1 MTTKPWDPLFRENPM
16 LVRLLGLSPLLG
28 ASGSLAIALGLG
40 LATLVVIAVSAL
52 LLAPLHGRLSRP
64 LHLSAAL
71 VVIATTTAG
80 VDLWLRGFYYPLHQA
95 LGLYVPLIAVNGAVL
110 LAGTQPGTERPARAV
125 VVDALAIGLGML
137 FALALL
143 GAARELLGHGTLLR
157 DFELLLG
164 ARAAG
169 WELRLAP
176 AGYAFPL
183 WSLPAGAFIAAGLL
197 SALHRRLI
205 PARTEAVAPVARV
218 RVAAG
223 IPDRPQS

>member
-1 MTTKPWDPLFRENPM
+1 MTATPCDSLWRENPM

-28 ASGSLAIALGLG
+28 ASGSLATALGLG

-64 LHLSAAL
+64 LHLAAAL
-71 VVIATTTAG
+71 LVIAAATAG
-80 VDLWLRGFYYPLHQA
+80 VDLGLRGFYYPLHQA

-110 LAGTQPGTERPARAV
+110 LAGTRPGAEHPVRAV
-125 VVDALAIGLGML
+125 LNALGVGLGML
-137 FALALL
+137 LALALL

-164 ARAAG
+164 SRAAA
-169 WELRLAP
+169 WELRLLP

-197 SALHRRLI
+197 IALQRRLL
-205 PARTEAVAPVARV
+205 PARTEAIAPAARV
-218 RVAAG
+218 RVTASIA
-223 IPDRPQS
+223 DRPQP

>member
-40 LATLVVIAVSAL
+40 LATLVVIAISAL

-71 VVIATTTAG
+71 LVIATTTAG
-80 VDLWLRGFYYPLHQA
+80 VDLWLRGFYHSLHQA

-110 LAGTQPGTERPARAV
+110 LAGTQPGTEAPARTV
-125 VVDALAIGLGML
+125 WNALAVGLGML

-164 ARAAG
+164 DRAAG
-169 WELRLAP
+169 WELRLLP
-176 AGYAFPL
+176 ASYAFPF

-197 SALHRRLI
+197 IALQRRLL
-205 PARTEAVAPVARV
+205 PARTETIAPAARV
-218 RVAAG
+218 RVTAG
-223 IPDRPQS
+223 IPDRPQH

>member
-1 MTTKPWDPLFRENPM
+1 MTAMTGDSLWRENPM

-52 LLAPLHGRLSRP
+52 LLAPLHGRLRRP

-71 VVIATTTAG
+71 LVIATATAS
-80 VDLWLRGFYYPLHQA
+80 VDLWLRGFHSPLHQA

-110 LAGTQPGTERPARAV
+110 LAGTQPDTQRPARTV
-125 VVDALAIGLGML
+125 LNALAVGLGML

-169 WELRLAP
+169 WELRLLP

-183 WSLPAGAFIAAGLL
+183 WSLPAGAFIAVGLL
-197 SALHRRLI
+197 IALHRRLT
-205 PARTEAVAPVARV
+205 PARTEAVAPAPRV
-218 RVAAG
+218 RFTPG
-223 IPDRPQS
+223 IPDRPQP